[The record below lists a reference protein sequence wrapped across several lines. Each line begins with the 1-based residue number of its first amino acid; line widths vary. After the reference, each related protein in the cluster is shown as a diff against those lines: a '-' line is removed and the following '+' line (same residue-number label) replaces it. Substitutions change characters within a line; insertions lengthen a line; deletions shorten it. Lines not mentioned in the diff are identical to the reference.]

1 VTLVAIVVG
10 FAIVEF
16 FIFGLLVG
24 RARAEY
30 GIEAPA
36 TSGHPIFERTFR
48 VHQNTMEQLVIF
60 LPSIWLFGSYVSPLI
75 AAILGLVFIAGRVVY
90 FRGYLRDPRGRATG
104 VAITSAAQSVLL
116 LGGIVG
122 AVVAWLR

>member
-1 VTLVAIVVG
+1 MTPVAIVVG
-10 FAIVEF
+10 FALLEF

-30 GIEAPA
+30 GVDAPA
-36 TSGHPIFERTFR
+36 TSGHPVFERTFR

-75 AAILGLVFIAGRVVY
+75 AAILGLVFIAGRIVY
-90 FRGYLRDPRGRATG
+90 FRGYVREPAERATG

>member
-1 VTLVAIVVG
+1 VTPVAIVIG
-10 FAIVEF
+10 FALLEF

-24 RARAEY
+24 RARSEY

-60 LPSIWLFGSYVSPLI
+60 LPSIWIFGSYVSPLI
-75 AAILGLVFIAGRVVY
+75 AAILGLFFIAGRIVY
-90 FRGYLRDPRGRATG
+90 FRGYVREPRERATG